1 VKVKK
6 IDLQRKVVTES
17 DRIAAGNRQD
27 FERMGAY
34 VINMV
39 SSPGSGKTSLIEA
52 TVKALKDDVS
62 IFVIT
67 GDLMTDN
74 DAARVGRHGVEVS
87 QVTTGEACH
96 LDARMIARKL
106 EEWRSREYDLVMIEN
121 VGNLVCPASF
131 DLGEDIK
138 VLLISVTEGDDK
150 PIKYPPMVRASG
162 ALVIS
167 KTDLLPYVDG
177 DPDTI
182 EANAL
187 KIQPDIKTFR
197 ISCKTGEGI
206 DQWIGWLRSQ
216 LETKRRIRDRS

>member
-1 VKVKK
+1 MKVKR
-6 IDLQRKVVTES
+6 IDVQRKVVTKN
-17 DRIAAGNRQD
+17 DRIAAENRKI
-27 FERMGAY
+27 FKGLGAF

-52 TVKALKDDVS
+52 TVKALKDEAN

-74 DAARVGRHGVEVS
+74 DAARVARHGIEVS

-96 LDARMIARKL
+96 LDASMVAEKL
-106 EEWRSREYDLVMIEN
+106 ETWKSEKCDLVIVEN

-131 DLGEDIK
+131 DLGEDVK

-150 PIKYPPMVRASG
+150 PIKYPPMVRASSV
-162 ALVIS
+162 LVIS
-167 KTDLLPYVDG
+167 KIDLLPYVDS
-177 DPDTI
+177 DPETI
-182 EANAL
+182 QANAL
-187 KIQPDIKTFR
+187 KIQPDMKTFR

-206 DQWIGWLRSQ
+206 DQWIDWLRSQ
-216 LETKRRIRDRS
+216 LETKRRIRERL

>member
-1 VKVKK
+1 MKVKK
-6 IDLQRKVVTES
+6 IDVQQKVVTKN
-17 DRIAAGNRQD
+17 DRIAAENRKI
-27 FERMGAY
+27 FEGLGAF

-52 TVKALKDDVS
+52 TVKALKDEAS

-74 DAARVGRHGVEVS
+74 DAARVARHGIEVS

-96 LDARMIARKL
+96 LDASMVAEKL
-106 EEWRSREYDLVMIEN
+106 ETWKSEKCDLVIVEN

-131 DLGEDIK
+131 DLGEDVK

-150 PIKYPPMVRASG
+150 PIKSPPMVRASSV
-162 ALVIS
+162 LVIS
-167 KTDLLPYVDG
+167 KIDLLPYVDS
-177 DPDTI
+177 DPETI
-182 EANAL
+182 QANAL
-187 KIQPDIKTFR
+187 KIQPDMKTFR

-206 DQWIGWLRSQ
+206 DQWIDWLRSQ
-216 LETKRRIRDRS
+216 LETKRRIRERL